1 MQWRFLRFLPFMGR
15 LLTLRS
21 ESRSYYKYF
30 LTAPSSAAAPAE

>member
-1 MQWRFLRFLPFMGR
+1 MQLALPSLLAFMG
-15 LLTLRS
+15 S